1 MIRMAAGICAAAS
14 LLSCVKD
21 GGRNGCEECL
31 NDTIEF
37 KVSSPLTSKSSFF
50 CSEDLITS
58 FNLLIY
64 SGDYLVSYASTDKD
78 PRDNIF
84 VFRLPEGQYDCYAV
98 ANVNGFDPE
107 DYTLKDSILD
117 FYIDTDG
124 YDFDRYGFPMTWT
137 LDRYIDIPRD
147 RTITIDL
154 ERIVSRWEF
163 SVDLSELP
171 ELVINSVQMSN
182 VAAYVKAF
190 GKENHV
196 ASSDGDFATYTDVK
210 NLNDGGSMVF
220 YVPENLQGDLLAG
233 NTDPYEKNYETLCD
247 AVGSKWADR
256 CTYLE
261 LTADFDPE
269 ANDGSPTYTGSITY
283 RFYLGDNDT
292 SNFDILRN
300 TTNEITLTPTLSSPE
315 ATRPDGGPIIWKAE
329 PDVVKYRYEYTL
341 ELSKE
346 ILTSDNET
354 FSASVWRQV
363 FKDGVESGDPV
374 DVTDSFT
381 FGSNDIHIVM
391 DGNEGRLE
399 AGAEDHGTAT
409 VLAEDSRGNQCS
421 AEISWELAR
430 EPVITVEKRFYVQ
443 LDPEYMGAGR
453 GSFKARIIAE
463 TSTYVNGV
471 LENTST
477 MDITEAVG
485 YREFTTDN
493 PDVDIDNRGNGY
505 IDITVEHGGS
515 AMIYATGTA
524 PESTDPIEI
533 EPAELIWDDA
543 VVTFEYTYKL
553 VVNEVTYNEA
563 GSATMTKRGTI
574 NGYIMQ
580 EARKYINGTLV
591 AGPYESNITQ
601 HLTDIELNCLD
612 PEVTIDFEYINP
624 ARFRI
629 GRLETSHVQGQAS
642 IYATAKKDGEDI
654 PIIPGILIWD
664 FSRTDR

>member
-64 SGDYLVSYASTDKD
+64 SGDYLVSYASVEND
-78 PRDNIF
+78 PRDGIF

-98 ANVNGFDPE
+98 ANVDGFDPE
-107 DYTLKDSILD
+107 DYSLKDSILD
-117 FYIDTDG
+117 FYIDTEG

-137 LDRYIDIPRD
+137 TDRYIDLPKD
-147 RTITIDL
+147 RSITIDL

-196 ASSDGDFATYTDVK
+196 ANGDGDFATYTDLM

-247 AVGSKWADR
+247 AVGSNWADR

-261 LTADFDPE
+261 LTANFDPE

-292 SNFDILRN
+292 SNFDVLRN

-329 PDVVKYRYEYTL
+329 PDVIKYRYEYTV

-354 FSASVWRQV
+354 FSATVWRQV
-363 FKDGVESGDPV
+363 FKDGVVYGDPV

-399 AGAEDHGTAT
+399 AGSEDHGMAT

-443 LDPEYMGAGR
+443 LDPEYMGAER

-463 TSTYVNGV
+463 TNTYVDGV
-471 LENTST
+471 LETSRS
-477 MDITEAVG
+477 MDITNGVG

-505 IDITVEHGGS
+505 IGISVEHGGS

-524 PESTDPIEI
+524 PESTDFIEI
-533 EPAELIWDDA
+533 EPAELTWEDA

-563 GSATMTKRGTI
+563 GSATMTRRGTI
-574 NGYIMQ
+574 DGYIMQ

-591 AGPYESNITQ
+591 AGPYETNITE
-601 HLTDIELNCLD
+601 HLTDIEFSCLET
-612 PEVTIDFEYINP
+612 EVTIDYRYIDGS
-624 ARFRI
+624 RFQI
-629 GRLETSHVQGQAS
+629 GRLETSHVQGRATIS
-642 IYATAKKDGEDI
+642 ATAKKDGEEI

-664 FSRTDR
+664 FS